1 MDDRPHTGSPPA
13 TDPSAVGPSAAGH
26 GPVVRA
32 FHQILLWPLHLQ
44 PLTGELRGRNH
55 WELLRDDPAR
65 IWQEVDDEFC
75 GDADTFQE
83 RHYREFVTFLP
94 YVQRLL
100 YGEAARRTALGDRQ
114 PLIKTY
120 RRADIAQVR
129 VQLSEREA
137 PVTFDIRHIDLYFF
151 HDLELAILAVEIS
164 GADLPLDV
172 VQDMLHRFGRAYPAG
187 WTAQGDGLN
196 CPRKVE
202 WLSAQGA
209 VLAASNYADRKA
221 YLAAVVHDRAPVLS
235 SHWQYLLQ
243 PMVADHSDLPG
254 LLRFRQLESY
264 RMPLMAYLAV
274 EEPERLTRADYVRL
288 AYTNAPGD
296 RETLPYSQRHLAQ
309 FEESCCYDK
318 YFDPAQFDSGLS
330 IRLMCH
336 DHAFLMIGDA
346 ARSFFTD
353 PERGILGQFR
363 HQYFL
368 LALIVHMHKA
378 ALLMLSDRMVQTVTD
393 LDTARPETV
402 RRFRTEIRV
411 LLEKFLRFTHRYW
424 FQEVSDQVQARN
436 VYRILMTHIGTERL
450 YADVRDELQDMSA
463 YLDSDLLRRQS
474 MTFLRFTVATI
485 IGLIWTCATGFL
497 GMNVIAAADQ
507 PLAVKALYFAAT
519 VAAFAAVTFYTLAK
533 SQRIANFLDVLTNE
547 RIAPRAKGRAMLE
560 IWRKRP

>member
-1 MDDRPHTGSPPA
+1 MTRS
-13 TDPSAVGPSAAGH
+13 SASSAAVDGDA
-26 GPVVRA
+26 PLVRT

-44 PLTGELRGRNH
+44 PAQGDRGTRDH
-55 WELLRDDPAR
+55 WELLRDDPGH
-65 IWQEVDDEFC
+65 IWKEVDDEFC
-75 GDADTFQE
+75 GDADSFQE

-100 YGEAARRTALGDRQ
+100 YGEASGHRSLQGDGR
-114 PLIKTY
+114 PLIKTF
-120 RRADIAQVR
+120 RRSDIAKVR
-129 VQLSEREA
+129 VLLPGREA
-137 PVTFDIRHIDLYFF
+137 PVSFDIRHIDLYFF
-151 HDLELAILAVEIS
+151 HDLDLAILAVEIS
-164 GADLPLDV
+164 GTDLPLDA

-202 WLSAQGA
+202 WLSARGE
-209 VLAASNYADRKA
+209 VLAVSNYEDRKA
-221 YLAAVVHDRAPVLS
+221 YLAAVLHDRVPVLS
-235 SHWQYLLQ
+235 SHWQYLLRPLVAHHGDQ
-243 PMVADHSDLPG
+243 PGAV
-254 LLRFRQLESY
+254 RFRQLESY

-288 AYTNAPGD
+288 AYTNGPGD
-296 RETLPYSQRHLAQ
+296 RDMLPYSERHLAQ
-309 FEESCCYDK
+309 FEETACYDK
-318 YFDPAQFDSGLS
+318 YFDPSQFDSGLS
-330 IRLMCH
+330 VRLLCH
-336 DHAFLMIGDA
+336 DHAFLMVGDA

-378 ALLMLSDRMVQTVTD
+378 ALLMLSDRMVKTVTD
-393 LDTARPETV
+393 LDTDRPETV

-424 FQEVSDQVQARN
+424 FQDVSDQVQARN
-436 VYRILMTHIGTERL
+436 VYRLLMQHIGTERL

-497 GMNVIAAADQ
+497 GMHVIAAADE
-507 PLAVKALYFAAT
+507 PLGIRIFYFAAT
-519 VAAFAAVTFYTLAK
+519 VVAFAVVTFYTLAK

-547 RIAPRAKGRAMLE
+547 RVPWRAKGQAMLE
-560 IWRKRP
+560 IWRRRR